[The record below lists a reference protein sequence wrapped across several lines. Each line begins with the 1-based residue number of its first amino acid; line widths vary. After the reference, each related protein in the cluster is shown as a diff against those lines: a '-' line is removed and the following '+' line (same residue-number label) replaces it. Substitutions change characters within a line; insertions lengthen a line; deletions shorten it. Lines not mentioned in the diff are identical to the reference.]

1 MNKLTILLFSILI
14 SFNSYGWFF
23 GLFDNPICIETDG
36 QTRGEIVYLPNEDDA
51 FTGKSLCVYKNGKNK
66 SESNYK
72 DGKKDGLLTLWYE
85 NGNKKSEINFV
96 NGERHGTR
104 TDWYDDI
111 RRELGQIKSTAIYK
125 AGKQHGSQVA
135 WHPNGKKMAETIFV
149 NDKEDGAFI
158 AWHDNGEL
166 KLSSYFKDGK
176 EDGKFSLY
184 DELSNKLVEGQ
195 YIDGEKD
202 GTWKEWII
210 KPGYR
215 YSSESTT
222 YPKTTVTYI
231 NGLKNG
237 LETNYLDGGLY
248 DCSYGA
254 KQSEGYY
261 KNGKKD
267 GPWKYWDEVGR
278 ERWYRSDGRLDWT
291 CSDRSNRSTE
301 TEGMYK
307 NGMKSG
313 EWREGDLIG
322 SYVNGKKHNIW
333 TEYDIVSTGYIGDII
348 ATYSYNFGIKDGL
361 FETFNHYGKN
371 EKLTEER
378 YKNGKKD
385 GVWTTWFEMEY
396 CFSSCEADIQ
406 AGKNIALTQEAYSSY
421 VYQKKSETNYKNGE
435 KNGVEIEW
443 GMRDDLS
450 GYKIHQTNYKNGRK
464 DGLYIKYFTN
474 NDDNNKEIKGYYQA
488 GEKHGVW
495 LEYHWDGE
503 LSRAQRY

>member
-184 DELSNKLVEGQ
+184 DESSNKLAEGQ

-210 KPGYR
+210 RYPRNRYR
-215 YSSESTT
+215 TS
-222 YPKTTVTYI
+222 YPKTTVAYI

-237 LETNYLDGGLY
+237 LETNYFGSGLY
-248 DCSYGA
+248 DCSYGV

-267 GPWKYWDEVGR
+267 GPWKYWDQVGR
-278 ERWYRSDGRLDWT
+278 KRWERSDGRLDWT
-291 CSDRSNRSTE
+291 CKDRSNRSTE
-301 TEGMYK
+301 AEGMYK
-307 NGMKSG
+307 NGIKVG
-313 EWREGDLIG
+313 QWKEGYSIG
-322 SYVNGKKHNIW
+322 SYVNGKKHNTWSKYSHKHLVGRAGHIS
-333 TEYDIVSTGYIGDII
+333 ST
-348 ATYSYNFGIKDGL
+348 YNYNLGVKDGL
-361 FETFNHYGKN
+361 FETFNTGYGQN

-396 CFSSCEADIQ
+396 CYSSCEADIF
-406 AGKNIALTQEAYSSY
+406 AGKNIALTQDSN
-421 VYQKKSETNYKNGE
+421 VYQKKSETSYKNGE

-450 GYKIHQTNYKNGRK
+450 GYKIHQTNYKNGIK
-464 DGLYIKYFTN
+464 DGLYIKYSIITG
-474 NDDNNKEIKGYYQA
+474 NKEVEGYYQA

-503 LSRAQRY
+503 LSRTQRY